1 MLVTFLIIKPLLS
14 LVSVSLQ
21 SIADY
26 FTEAHQG
33 FNWISLET
41 GAMVIGGLEGF
52 MNSKLYCFHFFGRFF
67 MFLLAFLFY
76 VFIFIFIQFL
86 GNGRGGVTGNYES
99 KYRGLN
105 CFSRTYIKPKSI

>member
-1 MLVTFLIIKPLLS
+1 M
-14 LVSVSLQ
+14 VSVSLQ

-26 FTEAHQG
+26 FIEAQQG

-52 MNSKLYCFHFFGRFF
+52 INSKLYYFHFFGRFF

-76 VFIFIFIQFL
+76 VFIGQQTRRPFLTFILAEYNI
-86 GNGRGGVTGNYES
+86 
-99 KYRGLN
+99 
-105 CFSRTYIKPKSI
+105 IKSSY